1 MCGHP
6 YRCKT
11 TYVRATGVSI
21 KSYGLF
27 LFIIHSESIAFVIA
41 IYLLTDI
48 YPNMAANDENP
59 DHSYS
64 ANSDDESYDEKEG
77 VDRDEVKEV
86 RKLSSKDTTRI
97 RCWRFVVTLVLL
109 LTAFA
114 VTFTTYILLQQ
125 QEHENF
131 VTAVRVMCYV
141 ST

>member
-1 MCGHP
+1 
-6 YRCKT
+6 
-11 TYVRATGVSI
+11 
-21 KSYGLF
+21 
-27 LFIIHSESIAFVIA
+27 
-41 IYLLTDI
+41 
-48 YPNMAANDENP
+48 MAANDENP

-77 VDRDEVKEV
+77 IDRDEVKEV

-97 RCWRFVVTLVLL
+97 RCWRLVVTVVLL

-114 VTFTTYILLQQ
+114 VTFRTYKLLQQ

-141 ST
+141 SHFDVQCTPNAILTLLLLQMTVGRSNSISLHNSPERLAIML